1 MLLKWAEVSRIASA
15 PLPRICTTESQRQLH
30 LLPRKRL
37 DPLAMPA
44 ETVAVA
50 CVAGAGK
57 KTVSPS
63 PANYVHI
70 TCSSSLPPS
79 LLHIGGTCV
88 LPSANSVG
96 RVARLVLAYL
106 WECAIEKTSK
116 QSRGGGGRRGSE
128 LEGERES
135 ELVASVGKQTEK
147 SAKLRE

>member
-1 MLLKWAEVSRIASA
+1 MRCRGGEKDSQSVTGQLCAYYLL
-15 PLPRICTTESQRQLH
+15 
-30 LLPRKRL
+30 LLP
-37 DPLAMPA
+37 
-44 ETVAVA
+44 T
-50 CVAGAGK
+50 
-57 KTVSPS
+57 
-63 PANYVHI
+63 
-70 TCSSSLPPS
+70 S